1 MSDIECMG
9 NGSNSDNGY
18 RTFFMKKTKENC
30 YRIIVKICYEYLGK
44 NIPNYLVV
52 LVVAQE
58 NLFNSLLQSSV
69 VQSP

>member
-1 MSDIECMG
+1 
-9 NGSNSDNGY
+9 
-18 RTFFMKKTKENC
+18 MKKTKENC

-44 NIPNYLVV
+44 NIPNYLVFG

-58 NLFNSLLQSSV
+58 SLFNSLLQSSV